1 VIKKL
6 EDERQNMIKIG
17 IDVHGVA
24 DLNPHLFSE
33 LSRILVDNG
42 HEVHILTGAERT
54 DELEHE
60 IRCVLG
66 LSFTHFFST
75 TSYHKNAGTEITYI
89 DGNPYMDNK
98 IWNRAKAEYCRKHD
112 IQLHIDDSDVYGK
125 YFKTPYAKFEFKRSH
140 DDELSWPPFKEKA
153 GTNEMPLENDG
164 GLKEEHYRN
173 PSVTVDIV
181 ICTLINGCLNVLL
194 VKRKNTP
201 FNGHWALP
209 GGFIHVEDNEGL
221 DAVAARK
228 IKEKTGLP
236 QLYIEQLKTYGD
248 VDRDPRT
255 RVITTAYYSLLN
267 RSQIDLENM
276 KSTENSEETRW
287 FPLQHV
293 EKDSAFRNEKL
304 AFDHGQIVS
313 DLKKR
318 LQGKISHV
326 PIAFEFLDKSFTW
339 SDLRTVYE
347 AVLGKKL
354 DPANFKKKIKS
365 QYKIKELKTRKYNP
379 SAGRPPVYICFEGVK
394 DQYI

>member
-1 VIKKL
+1 
-6 EDERQNMIKIG
+6 MIKIG

-24 DLNPHLFSE
+24 DSSPHLFSE

-42 HEVHILTGAERT
+42 HEVHILTGAEHT
-54 DELEHE
+54 EELEHE
-60 IRCVLG
+60 IRYILG

-75 TSYHKNAGTEITYI
+75 TSHHKNAGTEITYI

-98 IWNRAKAEYCRKHD
+98 IWNRAKAEYCRKND

-125 YFKTPYAKFEFKRSH
+125 YFKTPYAKFEFNRTH
-140 DDELSWPPFKEKA
+140 DDELATLLFKKKTDTDNNPLETDVGPKEK
-153 GTNEMPLENDG
+153 E
-164 GLKEEHYRN
+164 YRN

-181 ICTLINGCLNVLL
+181 ICTLINGYLNVLL
-194 VKRKNTP
+194 VKRKSTP
-201 FNGHWALP
+201 FIGHWALP
-209 GGFIHVEDNEGL
+209 GGFIHIEDNEGL
-221 DAVAARK
+221 DAAAARK

-236 QLYIEQLKTYGD
+236 HLYIEQLKTYGD

-255 RVITTAYYSLLN
+255 RVITTAYYSLINQSL
-267 RSQIDLENM
+267 IDLENL

-287 FPLQHV
+287 FPLQYV
-293 EKDSAFRNEKL
+293 EKDSVSRNEKL
-304 AFDHGQIVS
+304 AFDHGQILS

-318 LQGKISHV
+318 LQGKISHT

-339 SDLRTVYE
+339 SALRSVYE

-365 QYKIKELKTRKYNP
+365 QYKIKELKTRKHNP
-379 SAGRPPVYICFEGVK
+379 SAGRPPAYISFEGVK